1 MHRVLGILLFLT
13 SSAFAQAAAEAP
25 IDPSDDFSPML
36 FLMAVLAILVM
47 LVVLGICFAVAAITA
62 VCLLVLIALGI
73 LSTSALTG
81 ILRRK
86 FSSGLRA
93 LHYQA
98 CAAIALPVGAGLAWL
113 AVWLFDS
120 TSHLPVAIAIGSVS
134 GICAGLTI
142 AYILDRAAMIA
153 FRYFERKRANSKRIG
168 QSQPDATS

>member
-1 MHRVLGILLFLT
+1 MNRVLGILLFLT
-13 SSAFAQAAAEAP
+13 FPAFAANVQASIEPAHDISALLAMMGM
-25 IDPSDDFSPML
+25 I
-36 FLMAVLAILVM
+36 LAILV
-47 LVVLGICFAVAAITA
+47 VLIVIGLCLAVAAITA

-73 LSTSALTG
+73 ISTSALTG

-120 TSHLPVAIAIGSVS
+120 TSHLPVALAIGSVS

-142 AYILDRAAMIA
+142 AHILDRAAMAA
-153 FRYFERKRANSKRIG
+153 FRYFERKRANSKRIR
-168 QSQPDATS
+168 QSHPGASS

>member
-13 SSAFAQAAAEAP
+13 SSAFAQAAEAP
-25 IDPSDDFSPML
+25 LDPGDDFSPML

-47 LVVLGICFAVAAITA
+47 LVVLGICLAVAAITA

-73 LSTSALTG
+73 VSTSALTG
-81 ILRRK
+81 ILRRR

-120 TSHLPVAIAIGSVS
+120 TSHLPVALAIGALS

-153 FRYFERKRANSKRIG
+153 FRYFEKKRTSSKRIG